1 MRIKEKRDQNKI
13 HVITQLRTRLKLTK
27 YLTNIIRIT
36 LCRPVL
42 EEIPGN

>member
-13 HVITQLRTRLKLTK
+13 ITQLRTRLKLIK
-27 YLTNIIRIT
+27 YLTNIIGIS

>member
-13 HVITQLRTRLKLTK
+13 ITQLRTRLKLMK
-27 YLTNIIRIT
+27 YLTNIIRIS

-42 EEIPGN
+42 EEIPGK